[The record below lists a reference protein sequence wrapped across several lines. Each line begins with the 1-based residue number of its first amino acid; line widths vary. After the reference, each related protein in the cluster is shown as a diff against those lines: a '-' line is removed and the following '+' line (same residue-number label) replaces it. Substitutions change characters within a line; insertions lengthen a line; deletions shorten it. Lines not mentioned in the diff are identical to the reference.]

1 MSTEAKVLQS
11 LTKPAP
17 QAGADV
23 VATNKDRA
31 TGSTHFG
38 DGDFDA
44 HQAEEIQGES
54 FP

>member
-1 MSTEAKVLQS
+1 MSTEAKFLHS

-23 VATNKDRA
+23 VANHKDRA

-38 DGDFDA
+38 DGDFD
-44 HQAEEIQGES
+44 QENVEEIQGE
-54 FP
+54 